1 LAFSYEER
9 RAGDGEITM
18 ANPLIDAFER
28 RTGAI
33 VGTPG
38 VERIRRATELGV
50 DRILDQRYRILEPI
64 GTGGSSQ
71 VYLAQDTALGREV
84 AVKVLDP
91 QASADNTL
99 RKLFV
104 KEARALAQLSHPN
117 IVGVFD
123 VGEVDGLPFIV
134 MEYVAGL
141 SLKQRIER
149 TGALPLADAVRL
161 TDGIAS
167 GLAFAHS
174 RGIIHADMKPSN
186 ILLDQND
193 VPKICDFGIARTPME
208 ESESPQL
215 FATAL
220 YVAPERV
227 EGRPASVASDVYGL
241 GLVLYEMLVGKP
253 PFTSANAAVLLR
265 DHVVRPPVPPSH
277 LRPSLPKEVDAIVLK
292 ALAKEPSLRYE
303 KATEIGNALSATLQ
317 AHTAQVHRGLDDYAP
332 NVMTEPLRGFVPGV
346 EQSPVV
352 ALLTAYGQ
360 PIRRGFYGVL
370 AALPLFGLTML
381 AGFGPVAAGLGAGLV
396 LVIGLAGQLG
406 LALTLGW
413 ALETALIF
421 LFVPGLAV
429 LWALLGLWLWLRD
442 VSSERTAI
450 AIAMPVTA
458 PFGLAPALLLSASA
472 IHGLGGVVTVLGGAV
487 MTMIFAIA
495 SGRQALG
502 AFVQTGFSFEQES
515 LFSPA
520 RAAEVKGAIT
530 GALQGGSSDRFGPL
544 LQLLD
549 PTTLVGQMTGIIS
562 RLGAADVTWI
572 GTLIAWSMAA
582 LVVWT
587 VSRLLRT
594 FFDAVLRR
602 PKRWFALYVFATT
615 VGTSTGAAL
624 LYMVFV
630 TWAPLAQSPGRPADG
645 ILFVSATVGAVLAIA
660 ASVVIS
666 ATERP
671 EVDDEPLPAMAGR
684 HVAVR

>member
-1 LAFSYEER
+1 
-9 RAGDGEITM
+9 M
-18 ANPLIDAFER
+18 ANPLINAFDR

-38 VERIRRATELGV
+38 AERTRRVTELGV
-50 DRILDQRYRILEPI
+50 DRVLDQRYRILEPI

-91 QASADNTL
+91 EAAADNTL

-134 MEYVAGL
+134 MEYVPGS

-161 TDGIAS
+161 TDGISS

-174 RGIIHADMKPSN
+174 RGIIHADLKPSN

-193 VPKICDFGIARTPME
+193 KPKICDFGIARTPME
-208 ESESPQL
+208 DSDFPQL

-227 EGRPASVASDVYGL
+227 EGRPASVASDIYGL

-277 LRPSLPKEVDAIVLK
+277 LRPSLPKEVDTIVLK
-292 ALAKEPSLRYE
+292 ALAKDPALRYQ
-303 KATEIGNALSATLQ
+303 KATEIGTALAATLNSQ
-317 AHTAQVHRGLDDYAP
+317 TASAHHGFDEYAP

-360 PIRRGFYGVL
+360 PIRRGFYGLL
-370 AALPLFGLTML
+370 AALPLFGLTVL
-381 AGFGPVAAGLGAGLV
+381 AGFGPIAAGLGAGLV
-396 LVIGLAGQLG
+396 LIIGLAGQLG
-406 LALTLGW
+406 LAITIGW
-413 ALETALIF
+413 IIETALLF
-421 LFVPGLAV
+421 LFVPGIAV
-429 LWALLGLWLWLRD
+429 LWAILGLWLWLRD
-442 VSSERTAI
+442 VSSERTAL

-458 PFGLAPALLLSASA
+458 PFGLAPALILSASA
-472 IHGLGGVVTVLGGAV
+472 IHGLGGVATVLWGAA
-487 MTMIFAIA
+487 MTMVFAIA
-495 SGRQALG
+495 SGRQAIG
-502 AFVQTGFSFEQES
+502 AFVQTGFSLEQES

-520 RAAEVKGAIT
+520 RANEVKSAIV

-549 PTTLVGQMTGIIS
+549 PTTLVGQMTGIVS
-562 RLGAADVTWI
+562 RLSGADVTWI
-572 GTLIAWSMAA
+572 GTLIAWSIAA

-587 VSRLLRT
+587 VSRLLRS
-594 FFDAVLRR
+594 FFDALLRR

-615 VGTSTGAAL
+615 IGTSTGAAV
-624 LYMVFV
+624 LYMLFV

-645 ILFVSATVGAVLAIA
+645 ILFVSAAVGAILAIA

-671 EVDDEPLPAMAGR
+671 EEDDEPLPAMAGR
-684 HVAVR
+684 RGAVR

>member
-1 LAFSYEER
+1 
-9 RAGDGEITM
+9 M
-18 ANPLIDAFER
+18 ANPLIDAFDR

-33 VGTPG
+33 VGMLG
-38 VERIRRATELGV
+38 ADGSRRVTELGV
-50 DRILDQRYRILEPI
+50 DRILEQRYRILEPI
-64 GTGGSSQ
+64 GAGGSSQ

-91 QASADNTL
+91 HAAADGTL

-117 IVGVFD
+117 IVAVFD

-134 MEYVAGL
+134 MEHVAGA

-149 TGALPLADAVRL
+149 AGALPLADAVRL
-161 TDGIAS
+161 TDGIAT

-174 RGIIHADMKPSN
+174 RGIIHADLKPSN

-193 VPKICDFGIARTPME
+193 TPKICDFGIARTPME
-208 ESESPQL
+208 DSESPQL

-227 EGRPASVASDVYGL
+227 EGRPASVASDMYGL
-241 GLVLYEMLVGKP
+241 GLVVYEMLVGKP

-277 LRPSLPKEVDAIVLK
+277 LRPSLPKAVDSIVLK
-292 ALAKEPSLRYE
+292 ALAKDPALRYQ
-303 KATEIGNALSATLQ
+303 KATEISSALSATMQ
-317 AHTAQVHRGLDDYAP
+317 AQTAPLHQGHDDYAP

-352 ALLTAYGQ
+352 ALLIAHGQ

-370 AALPLFGLTML
+370 VALPLFGLTML
-381 AGFGPVAAGLGAGLV
+381 AGFGPIAAALGGGLV
-396 LVIGLAGQLG
+396 LVIALVGELG
-406 LALTLGW
+406 LAVTIGW
-413 ALETALIF
+413 MIETALLF

-429 LWALLGLWLWLRD
+429 IWVVLGLWLWLRD
-442 VSSERTAI
+442 VSSERTAL

-458 PFGLAPALLLSASA
+458 PFGLAPALVLAASA
-472 IHGLGGVVTVLGGAV
+472 IHGLGGVVTVLWGAS

-502 AFVQTGFSFEQES
+502 AFVQTGFSLQQES
-515 LFSPA
+515 LFSPG
-520 RAAEVKGAIT
+520 RAAEVKGALV
-530 GALQGGSSDRFGPL
+530 GALQGGSADRFDPL
-544 LQLLD
+544 VKLLD
-549 PTTLVGQMTGIIS
+549 PATLLGQMTGIIS
-562 RLGAADVTWI
+562 RLSGADVTWI
-572 GTLIAWSMAA
+572 GTLISWAVAA

-587 VSRLLRT
+587 VSRLLRR
-594 FFDAVLRR
+594 FFDALLRR
-602 PKRWFALYVFATT
+602 PRRWFALYVFATT
-615 VGTSTGAAL
+615 VGISTGAAV
-624 LYMVFV
+624 LYMLFV

-645 ILFVSATVGAVLAIA
+645 ILFVAAAVGAVLAIA

-666 ATERP
+666 ATEKP
-671 EVDDEPLPAMAGR
+671 EDDDEPLPAMAGR
-684 HVAVR
+684 HVGVR

>member
-1 LAFSYEER
+1 
-9 RAGDGEITM
+9 M

-33 VGTPG
+33 VGLPG
-38 VERIRRATELGV
+38 VERTRRATELGV

-91 QASADNTL
+91 QASADSTL

-117 IVGVFD
+117 IVAVFD

-134 MEYVAGL
+134 MEYVPGL

-149 TGALPLADAVRL
+149 SGALPLADAVRL
-161 TDGIAS
+161 TDGIAN

-186 ILLDQND
+186 VLLDQND

-208 ESESPQL
+208 ESESPLL

-253 PFTSANAAVLLR
+253 PFTSASTAVLLR

-292 ALAKEPSLRYE
+292 ALAKEPSLRYQ
-303 KATEIGNALSATLQ
+303 KATEFGNALNATLV
-317 AHTAQVHRGLDDYAP
+317 AHNAPTHRGLDEYAP

-381 AGFGPVAAGLGAGLV
+381 AGFGPVAAGLGGGLV
-396 LVIGLAGQLG
+396 LVVGLAGQLG
-406 LALTLGW
+406 LAVTIGW
-413 ALETALIF
+413 VLETLLIF
-421 LFVPGLAV
+421 LFVPGLAI
-429 LWALLGLWLWLRD
+429 LWAVLGLWLWLRD
-442 VSSERTAI
+442 VSSERTAL

-458 PFGLAPALLLSASA
+458 PFGLAPALLLAASA
-472 IHGLGGVVTVLGGAV
+472 IHGLGGVVTVLWGAA

-495 SGRQALG
+495 SGRQSFG

-530 GALQGGSSDRFGPL
+530 NALQGGSGDRFGPL

-549 PTTLVGQMTGIIS
+549 PTTLVGQMAGIVS
-562 RLGAADVTWI
+562 RLGGADVTWI

-594 FFDAVLRR
+594 FVDTVLRR

-615 VGTSTGAAL
+615 IGASTGAAL
-624 LYMVFV
+624 LYMLFV

-645 ILFVSATVGAVLAIA
+645 ILFVSAAVGAVLAIA

-671 EVDDEPLPAMAGR
+671 DEDEEPLPAMAGR
-684 HVAVR
+684 HMAVR

>member
-1 LAFSYEER
+1 
-9 RAGDGEITM
+9 M
-18 ANPLIDAFER
+18 ANPLTDAFDR
-28 RTGAI
+28 RSGAI

-38 VERIRRATELGV
+38 AERSRRVTELGV
-50 DRILDQRYRILEPI
+50 DRILDQRYKILEPI

-84 AVKVLDP
+84 AIKVLDP
-91 QASADNTL
+91 HAAADSTL

-117 IVGVFD
+117 IVAVFD

-134 MEYVAGL
+134 MEHVAGS

-161 TDGIAS
+161 TDGIAN

-193 VPKICDFGIARTPME
+193 KPKICDFGIARTPQE
-208 ESESPQL
+208 DSESPQL

-253 PFTSANAAVLLR
+253 PFTSGNAAVLLR

-277 LRPSLPKEVDAIVLK
+277 LRPSLPKAVDTIVLK
-292 ALAKEPSLRYE
+292 ALAKDPALRHQ
-303 KATEIGNALSATLQ
+303 KATDIGNELTRTVQAQTAATQ
-317 AHTAQVHRGLDDYAP
+317 HSGSFDEYAP
-332 NVMTEPLRGFVPGV
+332 TVMVEPLRGFVPGV

-352 ALLTAYGQ
+352 ALLIAHGQ

-381 AGFGPVAAGLGAGLV
+381 AGFGPIPAALGAGFM
-396 LVIGLAGQLG
+396 LVIALAGQLG
-406 LALTLGW
+406 LAITIGW
-413 ALETALIF
+413 ILETALIF
-421 LFVPGLAV
+421 LFVPGLAI
-429 LWALLGLWLWLRD
+429 LWAILGLWLWLRD
-442 VSSERTAI
+442 VSAERTAL

-458 PFGLAPALLLSASA
+458 PFGLAPALVLSASA
-472 IHGLGGVVTVLGGAV
+472 IHGLGGIVTVLWGAG
-487 MTMIFAIA
+487 MTMLFAIA

-502 AFVQTGFSFEQES
+502 AFVQTGFSLQQES

-520 RAAEVKGAIT
+520 RAADVKGALT
-530 GALQGGSSDRFGPL
+530 AALQGGLPDRFAPL

-549 PTTLVGQMTGIIS
+549 PTTLLGQMAGILS
-562 RLGAADVTWI
+562 RLSGADVTWI
-572 GTLIAWSMAA
+572 GTMIAWAITA
-582 LVVWT
+582 LVVWSI
-587 VSRLLRT
+587 SRLLRS

-615 VGTSTGAAL
+615 VGISTGAAV
-624 LYMVFV
+624 LYMLFV
-630 TWAPLAQSPGRPADG
+630 TWAPLAQSAGRPADG
-645 ILFVSATVGAVLAIA
+645 ILFVSALVGAIVAIA

-671 EVDDEPLPAMAGR
+671 EEEREPAPAMAGR
-684 HVAVR
+684 HLAVR

>member
-1 LAFSYEER
+1 
-9 RAGDGEITM
+9 M
-18 ANPLIDAFER
+18 ANPLINAFDR
-28 RTGAI
+28 GSGAI
-33 VGTPG
+33 VGRLG
-38 VERIRRATELGV
+38 AERSRRATELGV
-50 DRILDQRYRILEPI
+50 DRVLDQRYKILEPI

-91 QASADNTL
+91 HAAADGAL

-117 IVGVFD
+117 IVGVLD

-134 MEYVAGL
+134 MEYVPGS

-161 TDGIAS
+161 TDGIAN

-174 RGIIHADMKPSN
+174 RGIIHADLKPSN

-193 VPKICDFGIARTPME
+193 RPKICDFGIARTPME
-208 ESESPQL
+208 DSDSPQL

-265 DHVVRPPVPPSH
+265 DHVVRKPVPPSH
-277 LRPSLPKEVDAIVLK
+277 LRPSLPKDVDSIVLK
-292 ALAKEPSLRYE
+292 ALAKDPALRYQN
-303 KATEIGNALSATLQ
+303 ATEIGSALTATLQ
-317 AHTAQVHRGLDDYAP
+317 AQTAPVRHDLDDYAP

-352 ALLTAYGQ
+352 ALLIAHGQ
-360 PIRRGFYGVL
+360 PIRRGFYGLL

-381 AGFGPVAAGLGAGLV
+381 AGFGPITAALGAGLV
-396 LVIGLAGQLG
+396 LVVGLAGQLG
-406 LALTLGW
+406 LAITIGW
-413 ALETALIF
+413 IIETALLF

-429 LWALLGLWLWLRD
+429 IWAVLGLWLWLRD
-442 VSSERTAI
+442 VSSERTAL

-458 PFGLAPALLLSASA
+458 PFGLAPALMLAASA
-472 IHGLGGVVTVLGGAV
+472 IHGLGGVVTVLWGAA
-487 MTMIFAIA
+487 MTMTFAIA

-502 AFVQTGFSFEQES
+502 AFVQTGFSLEQES

-520 RAAEVKGAIT
+520 RAADVKSALIS
-530 GALQGGSSDRFGPL
+530 ALQGGSDDRFDPL
-544 LQLLD
+544 LKLLD
-549 PTTLVGQMTGIIS
+549 PVTLVGQMTGIIS
-562 RLGAADVTWI
+562 RLSGADVTWI
-572 GTLIAWSMAA
+572 ATLIAWAVAA

-587 VSRLLRT
+587 VSRLLRS
-594 FFDAVLRR
+594 FFDALLRR

-615 VGTSTGAAL
+615 VGISTGAAV
-624 LYMVFV
+624 LYMLFV
-630 TWAPLAQSPGRPADG
+630 TWAPLAQSRGRPADG
-645 ILFVSATVGAVLAIA
+645 ILFVAAAVGAVLAIA

-666 ATERP
+666 ATEKP
-671 EVDDEPLPAMAGR
+671 DEDDEPLPAMAGR